1 MNRRT
6 ANFLAIL
13 FLAGVLPV
21 LAQGPPVVRV
31 LGPNEPVRVSAG
43 VMAGQLETK
52 VTPIYPPEAKAAKV
66 QGVVVMHAIIGKTG
80 LVEELTGV
88 SGPEVL
94 RSSALDAVRQWTY
107 KPYLLNGNPVAVE
120 TIIVVNFSLNQSAP
134 VTLPGGGVMG
144 GLATGAPPSTP
155 SLSPSGRMRVSS
167 GVMAGL
173 IDTKTTPVYPKD
185 AKEAHITGAV
195 VLSGVVDTH
204 GKVTELNVVNGPEM
218 LRQAAID
225 AVSQWTYKPYLLNGK
240 PVEVITTMTVHFM
253 LLD

>member
-1 MNRRT
+1 MNRLS

-13 FLAGVLPV
+13 FLAGVPPV
-21 LAQGPPVVRV
+21 LAQGPPVVRG
-31 LGPNEPVRVSAG
+31 LEPNEPVRVSSG

-52 VTPIYPPEAKAAKV
+52 FTPIYPPEAKAAKV
-66 QGVVVMHAIIGKTG
+66 AGAVVMHAVIGKTG
-80 LVEELTGV
+80 LVEELTV
-88 SGPEVL
+88 ISGPEVL
-94 RSSALDAVRQWTY
+94 RTSALDAVRQWTY
-107 KPYLLNGNPVAVE
+107 KPYLLNGNPFAVE
-120 TIIVVNFSLNQSAP
+120 TQITVNFLLDQPDPFNGSF
-134 VTLPGGGVMG
+134 GGVMG
-144 GLATGAPPSTP
+144 GRATGAPPSTP
-155 SLSPSGRMRVSS
+155 VLSPSGRMRVSG

-173 IDTKTTPVYPKD
+173 IETKKTPVYPED
-185 AKEAHITGAV
+185 AKAAHITGAV

-204 GKVTELNVVNGPEM
+204 GNVTELNVVNGPEM

>member
-1 MNRRT
+1 MNRLT
-6 ANFLAIL
+6 TNFLAIL
-13 FLAGVLPV
+13 FIAGVPSV
-21 LAQGPPVVRV
+21 LAQEPPVVRV
-31 LGPNEPVRVSAG
+31 LQTNEPMRVSSG

-52 VTPIYPPEAKAAKV
+52 VAPIYPPEAKAAKV
-66 QGVVVMHAIIGKTG
+66 AGAVVMHAIIGKTG
-80 LVEELTGV
+80 LVEELTV
-88 SGPEVL
+88 LSGPEVL
-94 RSSALDAVRQWTY
+94 RTSALDAVRQWTY

-120 TIIVVNFSLNQSAP
+120 TLITVNFLLDQPDPFNGSF
-134 VTLPGGGVMG
+134 GGVMAG
-144 GLATGAPPSTP
+144 RTAGAPPSTP
-155 SLSPSGRMRVSS
+155 VLSPSGRMRVSG

-173 IDTKTTPVYPKD
+173 IETKKTPVYPAD
-185 AKEAHITGAV
+185 AKAAHITGAV